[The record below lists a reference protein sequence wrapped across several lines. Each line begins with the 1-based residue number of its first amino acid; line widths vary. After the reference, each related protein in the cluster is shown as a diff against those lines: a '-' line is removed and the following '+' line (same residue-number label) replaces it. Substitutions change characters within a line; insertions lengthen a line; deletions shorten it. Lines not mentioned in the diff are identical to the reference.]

1 MTREE
6 GGGGRPDSR
15 YRYSGNKRYLRQE
28 SKQELDGQLE
38 LGEHSRSSGAFRLLC
53 PSTCRFSALSEP
65 PKSSETEGRGSGTFG
80 ARHSSVNERRFIFLY
95 GLSPSPREI
104 ALVQFSEPG
113 RRGRLLLFVRPSSVS
128 FTHFD
133 SENDKTQK
141 KGRKTERKEGRTRSK
156 SDTASRA
163 PPPTLLPPKEP
174 LPSAFPNPPNSRN
187 NVSLIDGFW
196 LHHTIYCTCARN
208 SKSA

>member
-1 MTREE
+1 MGNLSLESILVVQGHFGFYVRQHV
-6 GGGGRPDSR
+6 GSVHSPNLQSR
-15 YRYSGNKRYLRQE
+15 ARRRN
-28 SKQELDGQLE
+28 
-38 LGEHSRSSGAFRLLC
+38 GEA
-53 PSTCRFSALSEP
+53 ALSELVTA
-65 PKSSETEGRGSGTFG
+65 STSDGSYFFT
-80 ARHSSVNERRFIFLY
+80 AFLP
-95 GLSPSPREI
+95 LSLSPREI

-113 RRGRLLLFVRPSSVS
+113 RYGRRCGRLLLIVRPSSVS

-163 PPPTLLPPKEP
+163 PLPTVLPPKEP

-196 LHHTIYCTCARN
+196 LHHTIDCTCSRN
-208 SKSA
+208 SGSAQGGKVVVGGNSIRDNTTRHS